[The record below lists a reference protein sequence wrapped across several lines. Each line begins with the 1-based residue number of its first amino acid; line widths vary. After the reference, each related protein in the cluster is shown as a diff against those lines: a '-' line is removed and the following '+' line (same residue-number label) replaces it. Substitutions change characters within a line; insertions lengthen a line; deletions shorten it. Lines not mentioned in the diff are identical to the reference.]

1 MNFSSPIILYAFFTE
16 PQSCQVY
23 SPTDSKNYPFST
35 LCYQSSKVFLSFM
48 YFRVYFSCIFHRFFA
63 FLLCPFLFVLFKL
76 PAHFPVYFTCGQRF
90 PREIH
95 LSRHLYA
102 LVDGM
107 RNIQFKHFWLKCFG
121 NVWIPITFVILIQTV
136 KKL

>member
-1 MNFSSPIILYAFFTE
+1 MLFSLSHNR
-16 PQSCQVY
+16 V
-23 SPTDSKNYPFST
+23 KST
-35 LCYQSSKVFLSFM
+35 VQQTLKITHFRHYVTKVQKSFW
-48 YFRVYFSCIFHRFFA
+48 VSCIFAYIFRVFFIVFFA

-76 PAHFPVYFTCGQRF
+76 PAHFPVYFSCGQRF
-90 PREIH
+90 PREVH

-121 NVWIPITFVILIQTV
+121 NVWISITFVILIQTV